1 MNFGLERI
9 HSLLEALNRPDERTQ
24 IVHVAGTNG
33 KGSVCAYISS
43 VLQTCG
49 YSVGRFNSPHLIE
62 PRDSINV
69 NGRAISQS
77 LYDEAFAHV
86 HQFNTKG
93 AIGAS
98 SFECLVGAAFYVFD
112 KAKLDF
118 VVLEVGL
125 GGLLDATNAIRYPA
139 MTVIT
144 AIGLDHAHILGHTIE
159 EIASAKAGIMKSGC
173 PVVIAPQDSDNV
185 LDTLVHH
192 ADKTGSPYTLVQPSE
207 FIKPDTCQ
215 LDFDQVHYTYPIRL
229 MGDYQRMNSA
239 TAVTALDWM
248 YRMKLIQMTPEQLAI
263 GMKETRWPGRLDWVN
278 DTKLLDEYGLNQIL
292 VDGAHN
298 PPATIALRKYID
310 SLDKSRVIW
319 IIGSTAGKDL
329 HEMMKELIRKED
341 IVYAVTFSQPDD
353 MPWIQ
358 SSSPSDIAK
367 EAKKAISVECC
378 SGLDEALSKAGS
390 ICTDNDVVVLCG
402 SLYLVADLY
411 RKISSPE

>member
-9 HSLLEALNRPDERTQ
+9 HSLLEALDRPDERTQ

-33 KGSVCAYISS
+33 KGSVCAYIAS
-43 VLQTCG
+43 VLRTCG
-49 YSVGRFNSPHLIE
+49 YTVGRFNSPHLIE

-69 NGRAISQS
+69 NGQAISQS
-77 LYDEAFAHV
+77 LYDEAFAYV
-86 HQFNTKG
+86 HQLNTKG

-112 KAKLDF
+112 KVKLDF

-125 GGLLDATNAIRYPA
+125 GGLLDATNAIRHPA

-144 AIGLDHAHILGHTIE
+144 AIGLDHAHILGHTVE

-173 PVVIAPQDSDNV
+173 PVVIAPQDSSSV
-185 LDTLVHH
+185 LDTLIHH

-207 FIKPDTCQ
+207 FIEPNVCQ
-215 LDFDQVHYTYPIRL
+215 LDFDHVHYTYPIRL

-248 YRMKLIQMTPEQLAI
+248 YRLKLIQMTPEQLAT

-278 DTKLLDEYGLNQIL
+278 DTALLDNYGLKQIL

-310 SLDKSRVIW
+310 SLDRKRVVW

-341 IVYAVTFSQPDD
+341 VVYAVAFSQPDG
-353 MPWIQ
+353 MPWIK
-358 SSSPSDIAK
+358 SSLPSDIAK
-367 EAKKAISVECC
+367 EAKVAQSVECC
-378 SGLDEALSKAGS
+378 ADLDQALVKAGNT
-390 ICTDNDVVVLCG
+390 CTDSDVAVLCG

-411 RKISSPE
+411 RKLSSPE